1 MALGRRRKW
10 AEAEYEALLS
20 AHGFATQPA
29 EPEAWRWCAA
39 RGGLAAGVGGYTC
52 GLWLLFHATLAS
64 SDRVSAA
71 PALRAIAAWVQD
83 FFGCAECA
91 RHFGQFYSAHAGAHT
106 AGHIDSSV
114 WLWRAHNAVSLR
126 LRASDAD
133 AAPYKRLWPAVESC
147 KECYTEEATLT
158 LTLTPT
164 LTLTQGARA
173 ALLELERAL
182 QPTLSRADPAW
193 LTPPATIAST
203 PGEAQAD
210 GGPRGAW
217 LRRCRAGATPSELAE
232 LLLSLEAKVRRP

>member
-1 MALGRRRKW
+1 MATLHAALGRRRKW

-39 RGGLAAGVGGYTC
+39 RGGVAAGVGGYTC

-91 RHFGQFYSAHAGAHT
+91 RHFGQFYSAHEGAHT

-147 KECYTEEATLT
+147 KECYTEEARNGTRPMSDVEDHAEQWDEHRVFEYLQET
-158 LTLTPT
+158 FCFEADTFVCAGFDDPSREVAARTAHRASLSASL
-164 LTLTQGARA
+164 ARA
-173 ALLELERAL
+173 EAAAASDGAATHEEL
-182 QPTLSRADPAW
+182 
-193 LTPPATIAST
+193 
-203 PGEAQAD
+203 
-210 GGPRGAW
+210 
-217 LRRCRAGATPSELAE
+217 
-232 LLLSLEAKVRRP
+232 